1 MRKTYMKPAC
11 EIMYMEKTP
20 LMDVSQL
27 DTGKTPDSGANPG
40 GGMETGGSGEEVP
53 GSSKGGF
60 PWSDD
65 FDFNME

>member
-1 MRKTYMKPAC
+1 MKPAC

-27 DTGKTPDSGANPG
+27 DTESAAGDGKPKPG
-40 GGMETGGSGEEVP
+40 GGMESGGPDEEVP

-65 FDFNME
+65 FDFHMD

>member
-1 MRKTYMKPAC
+1 MKPAC

-27 DTGKTPDSGANPG
+27 DTEKTPDSGANPG
-40 GGMETGGSGEEVP
+40 GGMETESGEEVP

-65 FDFNME
+65 FDFNMD

>member
-1 MRKTYMKPAC
+1 MKPAC

-20 LMDVSQL
+20 LMDVSQV

-40 GGMETGGSGEEVP
+40 GGMDTSKPGEEIE
-53 GSSKGGF
+53 SSKGGF